1 MYKSLL
7 ESIFKAMIT
16 YGGTSVFDNIEQSKE
31 SLSFIFK
38 KSNKSIDKGIK
49 RCLEEIIDD
58 GYFSMFALYQI
69 TNLTELQSVSHMLS
83 ARVFNEILIREDV
96 IDEIF
101 DSFVVVFYD
110 LIIKNLN
117 KPKVIT
123 TYLEKRE
130 DTIISLLDNF
140 GILQSGMRL
149 FLQCEQRN
157 ILVCIKIN
165 SRTIV
170 IGCISDDVVND
181 FDLIDS
187 YLDYNCILKDF
198 KVYENKTSNIIIEL
212 RRGQIASQN
221 RDIDEIDIADESDD
235 DLPLDWNYSESDV
248 KSIKNLFYDYNS
260 DCDYGLSN
268 DYGYYE
274 DECMYPDY
282 NIEDMVDYSVDA
294 DDYIEYLMDH

>member
-16 YGGTSVFDNIEQSKE
+16 YGGTRVFDNIEQSKE
-31 SLSFIFK
+31 CFSFVL
-38 KSNKSIDKGIK
+38 KSNKALDKGIK
-49 RCLEEIIDD
+49 RCLEQIIDD
-58 GYFSMFALYQI
+58 GYFSMFALYKI
-69 TNLTELQSVSHMLS
+69 TNMAELKSVSHMLS
-83 ARVFNEILIREDV
+83 TRVFNENLIREDV
-96 IDEIF
+96 VDEIF

-117 KPKVIT
+117 KPKAIT

-130 DTIISLLDNF
+130 DTIISLLDNL
-140 GILQSGMRL
+140 GILQSGMPL

-165 SRTIV
+165 SRIIV
-170 IGCISDDVVND
+170 IGCISEDVVND
-181 FDLIDS
+181 FDLMNS

-212 RRGQIASQN
+212 RRGQSVSQN
-221 RDIDEIDIADESDD
+221 RDIDEIDLADEPNEELPFDD
-235 DLPLDWNYSESDV
+235 NYSENDV
-248 KSIKNLFYDYNS
+248 KTIKNLLYDYNS
-260 DCDYGLSN
+260 DCDYGLSS

-274 DECMYPDY
+274 DECMYPNY
-282 NIEDMVDYSVDA
+282 NIEDMVDYSEDA
-294 DDYIEYLMDH
+294 DDYMEYLMDH

>member
-7 ESIFKAMIT
+7 EAIFKAMIT

-31 SLSFIFK
+31 SFSFVL
-38 KSNKSIDKGIK
+38 KSNKALDKGIK
-49 RCLEEIIDD
+49 RCLEEIIGD
-58 GYFSMFALYQI
+58 GYFSMFALYKI
-69 TNLTELQSVSHMLS
+69 TNMAELQSVSHMLS
-83 ARVFNEILIREDV
+83 TRVYNEILIREDV
-96 IDEIF
+96 VDEIF

-117 KPKVIT
+117 KPKAIT

-140 GILQSGMRL
+140 GILQVGMPL
-149 FLQCEQRN
+149 FLQCEKQN

-170 IGCISDDVVND
+170 IGYISDDVVND

-212 RRGQIASQN
+212 RRGQIVSQN
-221 RDIDEIDIADESDD
+221 RDTDEIDLSDEPNEELPFDD
-235 DLPLDWNYSESDV
+235 NYSENDV
-248 KSIKNLFYDYNS
+248 KTIKNLLYDYNS
-260 DCDYGLSN
+260 DCDYGLSS

-274 DECMYPDY
+274 DECMYPNY
-282 NIEDMVDYSVDA
+282 NIEDMVDYSEDA
-294 DDYIEYLMDH
+294 DDYMEYLMDH